1 MGGGARLRTMFDGTG
16 AMDAKRLTVGVITG
30 PHGVRGAVKVKSFT
44 EDPLAL
50 FAYAPLCHG
59 GTGEVLRL
67 KRLGEAKGLSIV
79 TIDGVRDRNAA
90 EAMKGVEIQ
99 IDRSALPEP
108 KTEGEDEDVF
118 YHADLIGLPVFDR
131 AGVEIGKVAAL
142 HDFGAG
148 DVLDVAILGGG
159 RHLLPFT
166 REVVPVVDIAARRVV
181 IDPPAE
187 VEVPEQVETAE
198 DEA

>member
-1 MGGGARLRTMFDGTG
+1 
-16 AMDAKRLTVGVITG
+16 MDAKRLTVGVITG

-50 FAYAPLCHG
+50 FAYAPLFHG
-59 GTGEVLRL
+59 RTGAELRL
-67 KRLGEAKGLSIV
+67 KRQGEAKGLSIV

-90 EAMKGVEIQ
+90 EALKGVEIQ

-108 KTEGEDEDVF
+108 RAEGEDEDVF
-118 YHADLIGLPVFDR
+118 YHADLIGLPVFDP

-148 DVLDVAILGGG
+148 DVLDVAVLGGG
-159 RHLLPFT
+159 RRLVPFT
-166 REVVPVVDIAARRVV
+166 REAVPVVDVAARRVV

-187 VEVPEQVETAE
+187 TDAPAPEAAE
-198 DEA
+198 EGEE